1 MIAVHDVH
9 SEDHGGSNLKCC
21 LVPKF
26 YGELPSLMQTA
37 TRLLSTEGESGC
49 YIESLFWA
57 THNLSSFLYHASSQD
72 PTPAA
77 RVGAVCQHM
86 TGMPWLSPWSESMPY
101 L

>member
-26 YGELPSLMQTA
+26 YGELPSLMQAA

-49 YIESLFWA
+49 YIECLFWA
-57 THNLSSFLYHASSQD
+57 THNLSYFLYRASSQD
-72 PTPAA
+72 PTRAA
-77 RVGAVCQHM
+77 RVGAVCQRYDGHAM
-86 TGMPWLSPWSESMPY
+86 ALPLE
-101 L
+101 